1 MKILGV
7 IEKRRA
13 YRALSETPL
22 ETETLERIVEAATL
36 APSCANNQP
45 WRIVMVTAPDRLE
58 ALKTAL
64 TPGNYWAKKAPAIAA
79 FVTDLSWDA
88 RLEGGRDYALFDLGQ
103 AAMAFQLQAV
113 EEGLFVHPIA
123 GFDQAAAKR
132 ALDIPEGLILETL
145 IILGHPGDASGLSE
159 KHQAAERS
167 PRDRKPLAT
176 VSANDAWDE
185 ALRPPAKG

>member
-1 MKILGV
+1 MQILGV

-13 YRALSETPL
+13 YRALSEAPI
-22 ETETLERIVEAATL
+22 EAETLKRILTAATL
-36 APSCANNQP
+36 APSCMNSQP
-45 WRIVMVTAPDRLE
+45 WRIVMVTAPERLA
-58 ALKTAL
+58 ALKAAL

-145 IILGHPGDASGLSE
+145 IILGHPGEPGVLSE

-167 PRDRKPLAT
+167 PRERKPLAA
-176 VSANDAWDE
+176 VSAGDAWSE
-185 ALRPPAKG
+185 SLRPPAKG

>member
-1 MKILGV
+1 MQILGV

-13 YRALSETPL
+13 YRALSEAPI
-22 ETETLERIVEAATL
+22 EAETLERILTAATF
-36 APSCANNQP
+36 APSCMNSQP
-45 WRIVMVTAPDRLE
+45 WRIVMVTAPERLA
-58 ALKTAL
+58 ALKAAL

-145 IILGHPGDASGLSE
+145 IILGHPGEPGDLSE

-167 PRDRKPLAT
+167 PRERKPLAA
-176 VSANDAWDE
+176 VSASDAWSE
-185 ALRPPAKG
+185 SLRPPAKG